1 MKINEAIKQA
11 MKSKGMNQG
20 DMAKA
25 LKVKSTNQ
33 VSSKLMNENWTIKS
47 MLNYLDILGYEV
59 VIRPRK
65 RASADEIVVDE
76 S

>member
-1 MKINEAIKQA
+1 MKINEAIKKA
-11 MKSKGMNQG
+11 MEHKGMNQG

-25 LKVKSTNQ
+25 LKVKTANQ

-47 MLNYLDILGYEV
+47 ILNYLDILGFEV

>member
-1 MKINEAIKQA
+1 MKINEAIKTA
-11 MKSKGMNQG
+11 MKIKEMNQG

-47 MLNYLDILGYEV
+47 ILNYLDILGFEV